1 MATFQDIPGA
11 QALPY
16 PQWAYTRLSPAQLS
30 GATRYGVSRT
40 YNSVKQLY
48 RQGERGADLYV
59 VLDGAIQTFWCDV
72 LKEEERIVTLDP
84 GEFTGELNLL
94 NQKETL
100 IAARALAGSTVL
112 RIPRE
117 RLRQLLTAEPEIAE
131 VVVRTIVQRR
141 HWFMKIH
148 AGGLALIQN
157 NENGDTEKLARFL
170 NANSYPFQVV
180 DIQQSP
186 SAQRLAEERGLQSS
200 DLPAVLSSKWA
211 LKRPELRA
219 LADKLGISDDI
230 RDGVTWDVLVVGAGP
245 AGLATAVYT
254 ASEGLRTLVLDSYAP
269 GGQAG
274 TSSKIENYLGFSHGV
289 SGAELAKQAQV
300 QAEKFGAT
308 VAVCRTVSA
317 IDCSEEPFFVELDG
331 DKQVSAR
338 AIVIATGAKYRKLS
352 IEGFERFEGTGIHY
366 AATPTDAQPCAG
378 QQVVIVGGGNSAGQ
392 AAMFLSAHANHVHML
407 IRGPQLSSTMSDYL
421 VQRIHASK
429 GITLH
434 PCSEVV
440 GVEGEAR
447 LSHVTWYSEA
457 TGETTRFPT
466 EHLFVMIGADPCTN
480 WLRDC
485 VELDSHG
492 FVKTSSGSEERG
504 HFETSV
510 RGIFAVGDVRSG
522 SVKRVASAVGE
533 GSIVVPEIHRYLGT
547 LG

>member
-1 MATFQDIPGA
+1 MTILQGIPDA
-11 QALPY
+11 QTLPY
-16 PQWAYTRLSPAQLS
+16 PKSAYAMLSPAQLTS
-30 GATRYGVSRT
+30 AMRYGVSRI
-40 YNSVKQLY
+40 YSSVKQLY
-48 RQGERGADLYV
+48 RQGERGADLYI

-72 LKEEERIVTLDP
+72 LAQEERSIMLEP

-100 IAARALAGSTVL
+100 IAARVLAGSKIL

-117 RLRQLLTAEPEIAE
+117 RLRELLIAEPEIAE
-131 VVVRTIVQRR
+131 LVVKTIVQRR
-141 HWFMKIH
+141 QWFMKIQV
-148 AGGLALIQN
+148 GGLTLIRST
-157 NENGDTEKLARFL
+157 ENGDTEKLTRFL
-170 NANSYPFQVV
+170 NANSYPVRTV

-186 SAQRLAEERGLQSS
+186 AAQRLAEERGLQAS
-200 DLPAVLSSKWA
+200 DLPAVLGAKWTLA
-211 LKRPELRA
+211 RPGLRV

-230 RDGVTWDVLVVGAGP
+230 RDSATWDVLVVGAGP

-274 TSSKIENYLGFSHGV
+274 TSSKIENYLGFSHGI

-317 IDCSEEPFFVELDG
+317 IDCSEEPFYVELDS
-331 DKQVSAR
+331 DKSVSAR
-338 AIVIATGAKYRKLS
+338 AVVIATGAKYRKLS
-352 IEGFERFEGTGIHY
+352 IEGFERFEGAGIHY
-366 AATPTDAQPCAG
+366 AATPIDVQPCAG
-378 QQVVIVGGGNSAGQ
+378 QPVVIVGGGNSAGQ
-392 AAMFLSAHANHVHML
+392 AAMYLSTHAGHVHML

-434 PCSEVV
+434 PCSEVAS
-440 GVEGEAR
+440 VEGDGH
-447 LSHVTWYSEA
+447 LSHVTWRSQV
-457 TGETTRFPT
+457 TGADTRLAS
-466 EHLFVMIGADPCTN
+466 EHLFVMIGADPCTG
-480 WLRDC
+480 WLRGC

-492 FVKTSSGSEERG
+492 FVKTSFGSADRG

-510 RGIFAVGDVRSG
+510 RGVFAVGDVRSG

-533 GSIVVPEIHRYLGT
+533 GAIVVPEIHRYLGT

>member
-1 MATFQDIPGA
+1 MAKLEGVPGA
-11 QALPY
+11 QSLPY
-16 PQWAYTRLSPAQLS
+16 PKGAYTRLSSAQLNS
-30 GATRYGVSRT
+30 AMRYGVSRI
-40 YNSVKQLY
+40 YGAAKQLY
-48 RQGERGADLYV
+48 RQGERGADLYI
-59 VLDGAIQTFWCDV
+59 VLEGAIQTFWCDV
-72 LKEEERIVTLDP
+72 LEQEERSIMLES

-100 IAARALAGSTVL
+100 IAARALAGSSVL

-117 RLRQLLTAEPEIAE
+117 RLRELLTAEPEIAE
-131 VVVRTIVQRR
+131 LVIKTIVQRR
-141 HWFMKIH
+141 QWFIKIQV
-148 AGGLALIQN
+148 GGLTLIQN
-157 NENGDTEKLARFL
+157 SENGDTEKLTRFL
-170 NANSYPFQVV
+170 NANSYPVWAV

-186 SAQRLAEERGLQSS
+186 AAQRLVEERGLQSS
-200 DLPAVLSSKWA
+200 DLPAVLSAKWV
-211 LKRPELRA
+211 LKRPELRI
-219 LADKLGISDDI
+219 LAEKLGISDNI
-230 RDGVTWDVLVVGAGP
+230 RDGTTWDVLVVGAGP

-274 TSSKIENYLGFSHGV
+274 TSSKIENYLGFSHGI

-308 VAVCRTVSA
+308 VAVCRTVSS

-331 DKQVSAR
+331 DQKVSVR
-338 AIVIATGAKYRKLS
+338 SVVIATGAKYRKLS
-352 IEGFERFEGTGIHY
+352 IEGFERFEGAGIHY
-366 AATPTDAQPCAG
+366 AATPIDVQPCAG
-378 QQVVIVGGGNSAGQ
+378 QPVVIVGGGNSAGQ
-392 AAMFLSAHANHVHML
+392 AAMFLSAHATHVHML

-434 PCSEVV
+434 SCSEVV
-440 GVEGEAR
+440 SVEGDGH
-447 LSHVTWYSEA
+447 LSHVTWRSQA
-457 TGETTRFPT
+457 TGEDTRFAT
-466 EHLFVMIGADPCTN
+466 GHLFVMIGADPCTG

-485 VELDSHG
+485 VDLDSHG

-533 GSIVVPEIHRYLGT
+533 GAIVVPEIHRYLGT